1 MAKCCFDVV
10 FSFFGKN
17 FGVKR
22 VSKPTCA
29 HGLYESEQPLAP
41 CGILKAV
48 RQGQK
53 FEPIVDKNFE
63 PIENIAPGKKSD
75 AV

>member
-1 MAKCCFDVV
+1 MKVN
-10 FSFFGKN
+10 SP
-17 FGVKR
+17 
-22 VSKPTCA
+22 SST
-29 HGLYESEQPLAP
+29 

-63 PIENIAPGKKSD
+63 ATENIAPEKKSD